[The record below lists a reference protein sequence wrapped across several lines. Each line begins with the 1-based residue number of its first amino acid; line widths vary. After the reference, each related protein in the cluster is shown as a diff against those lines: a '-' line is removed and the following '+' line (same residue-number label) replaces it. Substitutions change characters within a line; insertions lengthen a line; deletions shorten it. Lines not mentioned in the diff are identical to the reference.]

1 MPARG
6 QADTGAKSG
15 KHRVS
20 HFLLGYKP
28 KRIFS
33 RKAGTKKK
41 KKKISTHIHF
51 QTLAVYIQMEINVL
65 QKPSDTCFMIPGACS
80 RCLSAGA
87 LTLDSFFAVLS
98 SSTDLVF

>member
-33 RKAGTKKK
+33 SKAGTKKK
-41 KKKISTHIHF
+41 KHKISTHIHF
-51 QTLAVYIQMEINVL
+51 QTVAVYIQMEINVL
-65 QKPSDTCFMIPGACS
+65 QKPSDICFMIPGVCS

>member
-33 RKAGTKKK
+33 SKAGTKKK
-41 KKKISTHIHF
+41 KNNIKS
-51 QTLAVYIQMEINVL
+51 VL
-65 QKPSDTCFMIPGACS
+65 IFTFRQ
-80 RCLSAGA
+80 
-87 LTLDSFFAVLS
+87 
-98 SSTDLVF
+98 

>member
-6 QADTGAKSG
+6 QADTTAKSG

-28 KRIFS
+28 KKIFS

-41 KKKISTHIHF
+41 VIISTRIHF

-80 RCLSAGA
+80 CCLSAGA

>member
-41 KKKISTHIHF
+41 KKKNQYSYS
-51 QTLAVYIQMEINVL
+51 L
-65 QKPSDTCFMIPGACS
+65 SDTSCVYSDGNKRSTETFRYLLHDPRSLFMLPVCW
-80 RCLSAGA
+80 CPYP
-87 LTLDSFFAVLS
+87 
-98 SSTDLVF
+98 